1 MRLKLMAAAAILAAA
16 LALPAFAGDLTP
28 KAAGE
33 ILDTYATKLNGY
45 VDPAKAARVRAV
57 LKANRARY
65 LKIDDRQA
73 FVEAVSKDTVEASG
87 DLHLKLSVNTI
98 DASAGAR
105 ETPEQEA
112 LLEGRLAHGLM
123 AIRRLPG
130 NIGYLKLRYFALD
143 EDGAR
148 MIDAAMLLLKDTD
161 ALIIDLRENTGGGGA
176 SDERLL
182 GHLSRTAIPMAVIEW
197 RNEDGSISREPRNVS
212 VPAGGPAYPDKPVFV
227 LTSKRTFS
235 AAEGFTYDL
244 KAAKRA
250 LIVGETTRGGGN
262 PANRPNDLGYGI
274 GAFIPNGRVVHPT
287 TGTGWEGVGIAPDV
301 ATPKDGALTE
311 AYTRALSV
319 ARPLVSTPKSEA
331 ELAAA
336 RADPRGVLAADQLL

>member
-1 MRLKLMAAAAILAAA
+1 MRLRLMAAAAVLAAS
-16 LALPAFAGDLTP
+16 LALPALAGDLTP

-33 ILDTYATKLNGY
+33 ILDTYARKLDGY
-45 VDPAKAARVRAV
+45 VDPAKAAQVRAA

-73 FVEAVSKDTVEASG
+73 FVEAVSADTVAASG
-87 DLHLKLSVNTI
+87 DLHLKLSVKTT
-98 DASAGAR
+98 DAGAGAR

-112 LLEGRLAHGLM
+112 LLEARLAHGLM
-123 AIRRLPG
+123 QVRRLPG

-143 EDGAR
+143 EDGAK

-161 ALIIDLRENTGGGGA
+161 VLIIDLRENTGGGGA

-182 GHLSRTAIPMAVIEW
+182 GHLSRTPIPMAVIEW
-197 RNEDGSISREPRNVS
+197 RNEDGSIDRQPRAVS
-212 VPAGGPAYPDKPVFV
+212 VPEGGPAYPDKPIYV

-235 AAEGFTYDL
+235 AAEGFAYDL
-244 KAAKRA
+244 KAARRA
-250 LIVGETTRGGGN
+250 TLVGETTRGGGN
-262 PANRPNDLGYGI
+262 PSNRPNDLGYGI

-287 TGTGWEGVGIAPDV
+287 TGTGWEGVGIAPDIE
-301 ATPKDGALTE
+301 TPKDGALTE
-311 AYTRALSV
+311 AYARALAV
-319 ARPLVSTPKSEA
+319 ARPTISTPKSEA

-336 RADPRGVLAADQLL
+336 KADPKTTLAADQLL